1 VIVVDASVI
10 VEVLLGTPASGR
22 IVDRILAPRASVHA
36 PHLLDLEVANA
47 LRRYSV
53 FGTLPPDWGRD
64 ALEDLRGLPIT
75 RYPHD
80 LFLGRIWEL
89 RNNIAA
95 YDAAYVA
102 LSEAL
107 DAPLLTR
114 DARLADSSGHQ
125 ARIECL

>member
-1 VIVVDASVI
+1 M
-10 VEVLLGTPASGR
+10 L
-22 IVDRILAPRASVHA
+22 DRILDPEASLHA

-53 FGTLPPDWGRD
+53 FGTLPEEWGTD
-64 ALEDLRGLPIT
+64 ALRDLRGLPIT

-89 RNNIAA
+89 RSNLTA

-102 LSEAL
+102 LSEVL
-107 DAPLLTR
+107 DATLLTR
-114 DARLADSSGHQ
+114 DARLANSSGHQ